1 MGHLYVTLMALQLW
15 SVLFL
20 GERNAHMRAIPEYIV
35 MLTVFESGSNQLRCA
50 VILNALMVVI
60 ASLISPNQKGFV
72 FVPDHG
78 LARNVRTLIRV
89 FVGMNTKKK
98 LPLA

>member
-1 MGHLYVTLMALQLW
+1 MTSMALQLW
-15 SVLFL
+15 SVSFL
-20 GERNAHMRAIPEYIV
+20 GGRSAHTRDIQEYIV
-35 MLTVFESGSNQLRCA
+35 MLTVFESGSNELRCA
-50 VILNALMVVI
+50 VILNVQMVVI
-60 ASLISPNQKGFV
+60 ASLISPNQKDFV

-78 LARNVRTLIRV
+78 PARNVRTLIRV